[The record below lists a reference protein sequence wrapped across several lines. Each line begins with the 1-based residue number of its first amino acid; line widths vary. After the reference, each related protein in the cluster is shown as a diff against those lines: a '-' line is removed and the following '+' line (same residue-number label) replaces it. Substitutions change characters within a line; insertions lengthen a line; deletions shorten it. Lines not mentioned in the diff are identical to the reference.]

1 MEKGDS
7 VYKVEIIEGYME
19 WMGRREGW
27 MDGEREEHKMKED
40 NVYKVEIVT
49 DTWNG
54 WREEGMGEWRERE
67 GWKDTWMDGW
77 MER

>member
-1 MEKGDS
+1 
-7 VYKVEIIEGYME
+7 
-19 WMGRREGW
+19 
-27 MDGEREEHKMKED
+27 MKED

-54 WREEGMGEWRERE
+54 WREEGMDEWRERE

-77 MER
+77 MDGWRDKEGRDEGREG